1 MSVLNSVNMIVL
13 LELSILL
20 IVVLLFL
27 FFRFN
32 KAKSTA
38 QNAAHELVDK
48 LEETSNIRD
57 KQLARLISDHC
68 TVDEQYAQETIQ
80 VIRTN
85 EQLLYQKIIELYL
98 LQDGEQLTNIDY
110 YVANLAK
117 PYHSLLASSALNVSD
132 GQLSPERIAE
142 QERIQELEE
151 LVDRL
156 SVQLTTAMTTI
167 DEVSAEYTRIFAG
180 SKSEVELENSCK
192 KMLAT
197 YQQALQ
203 EAKKLLLASDPE

>member
-1 MSVLNSVNMIVL
+1 MSVLSSVNVIIL

-32 KAKSTA
+32 KAKSVA
-38 QNAAHELVDK
+38 QNAANELVDK
-48 LEETSNIRD
+48 LEETRNIRD

-68 TVDEQYAQETIQ
+68 AVDEQYAQETMQAIK
-80 VIRTN
+80 TN

-98 LQDGEQLTNIDY
+98 LRDGEQLTNIDN

-117 PYHSLLASSALNVSD
+117 PYHSLLASSALNASD
-132 GQLSPERIAE
+132 GQLPLERIAE

-156 SVQLTTAMTTI
+156 SAQLTTAM

-180 SKSEVELENSCK
+180 SRSEAELENSCK

-203 EAKKLLLASDPE
+203 EAKKLLLVSDLE